1 MLGGGDGWR
10 DTCATFLFLGMSLG
24 RNPMCMLLDCDKNE
38 FVIGDKRVIEV
49 FTTVTMSN
57 YLGCKLR
64 RGYQAAICGSDSS
77 GAAFLDIFAAAYMRE
92 KTFVDTTQSWQR
104 LPSALSPMP
113 NGIFMPTIRSYIVVV
128 QL

>member
-1 MLGGGDGWR
+1 
-10 DTCATFLFLGMSLG
+10 
-24 RNPMCMLLDCDKNE
+24 MCMLLDCDKNE

-49 FTTVTMSN
+49 FTIVTMSN

-64 RGYQAAICGSDSS
+64 RGYQTAISGSDSS
-77 GAAFLDIFAAAYMRE
+77 GAAFLDIFAAAHKKE

-113 NGIFMPTIRSYIVVV
+113 NRIFMPTIRSYIAVV